1 MCCCAQRTDRN
12 SLHCLQFWYR
22 DCARNNCKG
31 NELKEKCNLFF
42 LLRTQMAKRMG
53 RLKDRVFSKLRR
65 PFHYKRVHKNKDDL
79 EESVIN
85 SSECARTHC
94 ETTSKGTVTYSYLKP
109 DHNHRNNNSEC
120 PCFQKGLFS
129 LEETEL
135 ENLNEHRKT
144 AEADEEE
151 ELVAQ
156 TKQLPPQTRRRSSA
170 FQKLINW
177 VKPENRRHAI
187 CEQMER
193 EIETRGVSLRQ
204 YRKFLAT
211 TYILY
216 DLKMLWLTKD
226 LTIHTTRKEWE
237 HCEINKN
244 AVWRKADRKVKTS
257 NTNTASKCKAHI

>member
-1 MCCCAQRTDRN
+1 
-12 SLHCLQFWYR
+12 
-22 DCARNNCKG
+22 
-31 NELKEKCNLFF
+31 
-42 LLRTQMAKRMG
+42 MAKRIG
-53 RLKDRVFSKLRR
+53 RLKDRFFSKLRR
-65 PFHYKRVHKNKDDL
+65 PFQYKRVHKNKDEL

-85 SSECARTHC
+85 SSECAQTHC
-94 ETTSKGTVTYSYLKP
+94 EATTTATIYSYLKT
-109 DHNHRNNNSEC
+109 DHDHCNNNSKS
-120 PCFQKGLFS
+120 PCFLKGLFPP
-129 LEETEL
+129 EETEFEEL
-135 ENLNEHRKT
+135 CLDEQKKT

-156 TKQLPPQTRRRSSA
+156 TKQLPPQSRRRSSA
-170 FQKLINW
+170 FQKLINL

-226 LTIHTTRKEWE
+226 LTIPHTRKKERSL
-237 HCEINKN
+237 CG
-244 AVWRKADRKVKTS
+244 
-257 NTNTASKCKAHI
+257 

>member
-1 MCCCAQRTDRN
+1 
-12 SLHCLQFWYR
+12 
-22 DCARNNCKG
+22 
-31 NELKEKCNLFF
+31 
-42 LLRTQMAKRMG
+42 MAKRMG
-53 RLKDRVFSKLRR
+53 RLKERFFSKLRR
-65 PFHYKRVHKNKDDL
+65 PFHYKRVHKNKDEL
-79 EESVIN
+79 EESAIN
-85 SSECARTHC
+85 SSECTQTHW
-94 ETTSKGTVTYSYLKP
+94 EVTSMGTVTYT
-109 DHNHRNNNSEC
+109 DHNSRNNNSSS

-129 LEETEL
+129 PEETEL
-135 ENLNEHRKT
+135 ENLNEHGKT
-144 AEADEEE
+144 SEADEED

-216 DLKMLWLTKD
+216 DLKML
-226 LTIHTTRKEWE
+226 
-237 HCEINKN
+237 
-244 AVWRKADRKVKTS
+244 
-257 NTNTASKCKAHI
+257 